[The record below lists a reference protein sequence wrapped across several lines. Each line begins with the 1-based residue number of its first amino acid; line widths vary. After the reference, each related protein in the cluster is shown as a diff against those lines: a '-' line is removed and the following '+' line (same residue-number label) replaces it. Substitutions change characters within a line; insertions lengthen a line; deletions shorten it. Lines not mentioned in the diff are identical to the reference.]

1 MTIAPLSSACA
12 EQILPVIDLLEGK
25 WTIHILCAMCEH
37 PVRLSELRRALPN
50 ASKKSLTASLRSL
63 EAAKAVVRRDL
74 SNSRLHVEYELTE
87 SARESLPTL
96 LGIIAEWRTTHEELF
111 ASP

>member
-1 MTIAPLSSACA
+1 
-12 EQILPVIDLLEGK
+12 
-25 WTIHILCAMCEH
+25 MCEH

-63 EAAKAVVRRDL
+63 EAAKIVLRRDL
-74 SNSRLHVEYELTE
+74 SNSLLHVEYELTE

-96 LGIIAEWRTTHEELF
+96 LGTLAEWKNTHEDLF
-111 ASP
+111 PSHDDRRAKTS